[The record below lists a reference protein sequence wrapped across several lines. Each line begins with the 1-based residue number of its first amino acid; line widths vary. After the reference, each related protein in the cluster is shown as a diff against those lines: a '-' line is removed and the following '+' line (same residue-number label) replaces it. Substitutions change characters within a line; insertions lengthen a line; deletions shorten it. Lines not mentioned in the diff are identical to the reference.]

1 MTAAEPLRSRFR
13 VGDRVR
19 VLHLGKT
26 GHVRIPFY
34 VRGKLG
40 EVVQYCGR
48 YLNPE
53 DLAVGRTDRPT
64 IDLYR
69 VKFAQRDLWP
79 ADSMPAQDSLVIE
92 IYGHWLAPE
101 TMRERTSAEQ
111 TEGKSDV

>member
-1 MTAAEPLRSRFR
+1 VTAVESLRSRFG
-13 VGDRVR
+13 VGDRVQ
-19 VLHLGKT
+19 VLHLGKA

-40 EVVQYCGR
+40 VVVQYCGR

-53 DLAVGRTDRPT
+53 DLAVGRTDGRT

-79 ADSMPAQDSLVIE
+79 ADGLPEQDTLVIE
-92 IYGHWLAPE
+92 IYDHWLAPAN
-101 TMRERTSAEQ
+101 MRETRLETKGQRDA
-111 TEGKSDV
+111 